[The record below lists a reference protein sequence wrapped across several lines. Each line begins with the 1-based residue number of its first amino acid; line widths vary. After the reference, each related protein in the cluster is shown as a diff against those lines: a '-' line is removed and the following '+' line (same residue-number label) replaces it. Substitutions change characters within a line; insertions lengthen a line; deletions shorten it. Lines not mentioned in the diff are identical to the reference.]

1 MRQKLAF
8 VGLLLK
14 VLFVSP
20 GLLALGVQP
29 RELWRDAYSYELCRA
44 AAFSPTRAAVLMPSG
59 VCVLDYSSGE
69 VRRLSTSNHLTTA
82 RPVSIA
88 LDPWTESLFVGHAD
102 GAIDLIEGGYATS
115 VATLRDV
122 LKSDAEVSIRAL
134 AVGNSHLYVL
144 QGERVVEV
152 RRGGGFPV
160 EDQLHLWLGNSPES
174 PTCLLA
180 DDKALFVGTRRGI
193 VTLPQPIA
201 GSRVYS
207 RLGDLSLPV
216 DALVKVEKGLLALC
230 ENAGAKEVYAWHGA
244 AWAKVHVRSGASP
257 ISISRG
263 SDGRA
268 YCVTDGLLLRFR
280 SGQFTEVVCELPHIA
295 VSGGADVQGA
305 PVVAFQ
311 AQGVQRKQGGAWRRL
326 YGETPRF
333 ISVNDVAAME
343 NAVVLTSGHPH
354 DKRSRPFQLYYWND
368 GQGRNLEIGGAEN
381 AGEVIVLNAQEKR
394 YLVCSSG
401 SGLYEFRGERFEAHY
416 DTTNSGLAARGGKT
430 NVWSGI
436 ALADGSW
443 WVYNEGSANPLVVRD
458 ARGVWHALP
467 WPDNRPDLPPS
478 FATDRSGAVWI
489 GHVASNRLL
498 RIDPAEFV
506 ASRGARGY
514 ERKGTDRSATIRCVR
529 VADDDKL
536 WVGLLDDGTVYALSA
551 SSLAGREASF
561 SMFDWLDP
569 TLPGGYTNYL
579 LSNPPIEKLLADY
592 GSNIWIATARGG
604 LAHLMVQ
611 QQSVRRLYNVDNSP
625 IPSRFL
631 HSLALTSDGTLWI
644 ASDRGAMRLLSDS
657 QEPRVDFSNVRVYP
671 NPVRPDYDGWITI
684 DGLQEGTTVKVI
696 DMGGTLARELFSN
709 GGKAIWDGRNGRGE
723 LVESGVYLLF
733 LSTRDGKVTAVEK
746 LVLVR

>member
-1 MRQKLAF
+1 MRQKWAF
-8 VGLLLK
+8 VGLLLR

-29 RELWRDAYSYELCRA
+29 RELWRDTYSYELCRA
-44 AAFSPTRAAVLMPSG
+44 AAYSPTQTAVLMPSA

-69 VRRLSTSNHLTTA
+69 VRRFATSNHLTTA

-88 LDPWTESLFVGHAD
+88 LDPLTGTLFVGHAD
-102 GAIDLIEGGYATS
+102 GAIDVVEGENAAS
-115 VATLRDV
+115 VATLRDM
-122 LKSDAEVSIRAL
+122 LKSEAEVSIRAL
-134 AVGNSHLYVL
+134 AIGNSHLYAL

-160 EDQLHLWLGNSPES
+160 EDQLHLWFDNRPAS

-180 DDKALFVGTRRGI
+180 DDKTLFVGTQRGV

-201 GSRVYS
+201 GGRIYK

-216 DALVKVEKGLLALC
+216 EVLVHVENGLLALC
-230 ENAGAKEVYAWHGA
+230 DNAGAQEIYVWQGT
-244 AWAKVHVRSGASP
+244 AWAKVLVGGGASP
-257 ISISRG
+257 IGISRG
-263 SDGRA
+263 SDGNA
-268 YCVTDGLLLRFR
+268 YCVTRNRLLRFR
-280 SGQFTEVVCELPHIA
+280 DGQFTEEVCELPHLA

-311 AQGVQRKQGGAWRRL
+311 TQGVQRKQGAAWRRL
-326 YGETPRF
+326 YDETPRF
-333 ISVNDVAAME
+333 ISVYDVAAIE
-343 NAVVLTSGHPH
+343 KAVVLTSGNPH
-354 DKRSRPFQLYYWND
+354 DKSSSPFQLYYWNE
-368 GQGRNLEIGGAEN
+368 GQGRNLEIEDAQN
-381 AGEVIVLNAQEKR
+381 AGEVIVLDAQEKR

-401 SGLYEFRGERFEAHY
+401 SGLYEFQAERLMAHY
-416 DTTNSGLAARGGKT
+416 DHTNSALAARAGKT

-443 WVYNEGSANPLVVRD
+443 WVYNESSDNPLVVRD
-458 ARGVWHALP
+458 AQGVWHALP

-478 FATDRSGAVWI
+478 FATDRSGAIWI

-506 ASRGARGY
+506 ASRGARGF
-514 ERKGTDRSATIRCVR
+514 ERKGTDRNATIRCVR
-529 VADDDKL
+529 VAGDDKL
-536 WVGLLDDGTVYALSA
+536 WVGLLDDGTIYAQNA
-551 SSLAGREASF
+551 SSLAGRDASF
-561 SMFDWLDP
+561 SMFDVLDP
-569 TLPGGYTNYL
+569 TLPDGYTNYL
-579 LSNPPIEKLLADY
+579 FSNPPIEKLLVDY

-657 QEPRVDFSNVRVYP
+657 QEPRDNFSDVRVYP

-684 DGLQEGTTVKVI
+684 DGLQEGTIVKVI
-696 DMGGTLARELFSN
+696 DMGGTLARELLSN
-709 GGKAIWDGRNGRGE
+709 GGKAVWDARNGRGE
-723 LVESGVYLLF
+723 MVESGVYLLF
-733 LSTRDGKVTAVEK
+733 LSTSDGKITAVEK
-746 LVLVR
+746 LVIVR